1 MLTQADA
8 TVVIT
13 ESVAAEVPPSAEVQ
27 TAHIRAALEGRL
39 AELRAEH
46 AALMADFN
54 AEERGLLVPDAGD
67 DVVDIGTKQFNREQ
81 EISLANAVLDRVE
94 QVERALERLADGGYG
109 NCEGC
114 AQPIP
119 AARLA
124 AFPSA
129 TQCVSCKQRAER
141 R

>member
-1 MLTQADA
+1 MLTQADTTA
-8 TVVIT
+8 VVIT
-13 ESVAAEVPPSAEVQ
+13 EPITADVPASAEVQ
-27 TAHIRAALEGRL
+27 TVHIRAALEGRL

-46 AALMADFN
+46 ATLMADFR

-67 DVVDIGTKQFNREQ
+67 DVVDIGTKQFNR
-81 EISLANAVLDRVE
+81 VE
-94 QVERALERLADGGYG
+94 QVERALERLAAGGYG

-129 TQCVSCKQRAER
+129 TQCVSCKQRSER